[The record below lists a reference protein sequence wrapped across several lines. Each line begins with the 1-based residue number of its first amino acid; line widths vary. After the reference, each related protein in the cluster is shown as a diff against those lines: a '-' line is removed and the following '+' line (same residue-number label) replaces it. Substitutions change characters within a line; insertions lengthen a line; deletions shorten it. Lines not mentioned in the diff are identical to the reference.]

1 MSNSK
6 TTLFEQAPVQKAFF
20 ALALPSVFGKLI
32 MLLYNL
38 ADTWFIAS
46 TNDSNIVAGVS
57 LVAPVFMVMIAL
69 GDIFGVGGSSL
80 ISRLMGNRQKEDS
93 KRVSAL
99 CFYSAL
105 ILGVI
110 LTILLLILKNPLLV
124 LLGTNQETISHA
136 AAYYT
141 YIAIGAPFILTCV
154 VPMNLLRAE
163 GMAKASMF
171 GSITG
176 SIVNIILDP
185 LFIFGFQMGAAGAAI
200 ATVIGNAA
208 SLFVYSIFYHKAE
221 WISISPKFIQ
231 YHPTDMKN
239 IFSIGIPAALNN
251 MMTSFTTTI
260 TNRFLVIYGNDVL
273 AAWSLA
279 GRCIMIPRML
289 LVSFSFS
296 SLPLVGYNYGQ
307 KNFVRLKQILK
318 FIYTFELCLALASS
332 ILITLFAPNMLSVF
346 MDDSYILTTG
356 THILRC
362 QVLGI
367 AFTAVILISTCVF
380 QAIGNGK
387 ATMITTLSQQ
397 LFIFLPVL
405 FIASKCFGYEGI
417 LFAQPITNILTTIL
431 VLFLLKKNFSKN

>member
-6 TTLFEQAPVQKAFF
+6 TTLFEKAPVHKAFF
-20 ALALPSVFGKLI
+20 ALALPSVFGKII

-46 TNDSNIVAGVS
+46 TNNTDIVAGVS
-57 LVAPVFMVMIAL
+57 LVAPVFMIMIAL

-80 ISRLMGNRQKEDS
+80 ISRLMGNRQKEDT
-93 KRVSAL
+93 KRISTL

-105 ILGVI
+105 ILGGI
-110 LTILLLILKNPLLV
+110 LAVLLLILKNPILAI
-124 LLGTNQETISHA
+124 LGTDQNTLTHA
-136 AAYYT
+136 SDYYT
-141 YIAIGAPFILTCV
+141 YIAIGAPFILACV

-176 SIVNIILDP
+176 SVVNIILDP
-185 LFIFGFQMGAAGAAI
+185 LFIFEFQMGAAGAAI
-200 ATVIGNAA
+200 ATTIGNTAA
-208 SLFVYSIFYHKAE
+208 LFVYSIFYKKAE
-221 WISISPKFIQ
+221 WISISPKYLQ
-231 YHPTDMKN
+231 YNPVDIKN
-239 IFSIGIPAALNN
+239 IFTIGIPAALNN

-260 TNRFLVIYGNDVL
+260 TNRFLTVYGNDVL

-307 KNFVRLKQILK
+307 KNFVRLKKILK
-318 FIYTFELCLALASS
+318 FIYTFELCLALTCTIFIAF
-332 ILITLFAPNMLSVF
+332 FAPSMIAAF
-346 MDDSYILTTG
+346 MDEPFIVSTG

-362 QVLGI
+362 Q
-367 AFTAVILISTCVF
+367 
-380 QAIGNGK
+380 
-387 ATMITTLSQQ
+387 
-397 LFIFLPVL
+397 
-405 FIASKCFGYEGI
+405 
-417 LFAQPITNILTTIL
+417 IL
-431 VLFLLKKNFSKN
+431 V

>member
-1 MSNSK
+1 MSHSK
-6 TTLFEQAPVQKAFF
+6 TTLFEQAPVHKAFF
-20 ALALPSVFGKLI
+20 ALALPSVFGKI
-32 MLLYNL
+32 VMLLYNL

-46 TNDSNIVAGVS
+46 TNDTNIVAGVS

-80 ISRLMGNRQKEDS
+80 VSRLMGNWQKDDT
-93 KRVSAL
+93 KRISTL

-105 ILGVI
+105 ILGVL
-110 LTILLLILKNPLLV
+110 LTILLLVLKNPLLV
-124 LLGTNQETISHA
+124 LLGTDQNTLSHA
-136 AAYYT
+136 ADYYT
-141 YIAIGAPFILTCV
+141 YLAIGAPFILACV

-163 GMAKASMF
+163 GMAKASMI

-200 ATVIGNAA
+200 ATVVGNAA
-208 SLFVYSIFYHKAE
+208 SLLVYSIFYHKAE
-221 WISISPKFIQ
+221 WISISLKYMQ
-231 YHPTDMKN
+231 CNLSDLKN

-260 TNRFLVIYGNDVL
+260 TNRFLLVYGNDVL

-307 KNFVRLKQILK
+307 KNYVRLKEILK
-318 FIYTFELCLALASS
+318 FIYTFELCLALASTVF
-332 ILITLFAPNMLSVF
+332 IMLFAPNMISVF
-346 MDDSYILTTG
+346 MEDPYIVATG

-362 QVLGI
+362 QILGI

-387 ATMITTLSQQ
+387 ATMATTLSQQ
-397 LFIFLPVL
+397 LLIF
-405 FIASKCFGYEGI
+405 FQF
-417 LFAQPITNILTTIL
+417 
-431 VLFLLKKNFSKN
+431 